1 MEIFH
6 AHVQAD
12 TIQVVSRIP
21 ELQTLIRELC
31 HRFKVQ
37 AISHNRKFVK
47 DYMDPAHVIYTSYT
61 PEENERAKE
70 ETLRK
75 ATRVLLAYPSG
86 VPFGV
91 AFIKTINNKGN
102 EQLAYAF
109 SSNFTVKERGRGED
123 RFVRESTNIQS
134 LMKSIQ
140 KCNPLHE
147 QQMFRKLYSIG
158 IHDTVQS
165 RVKAEIKLPWRSPD
179 VSREAT
185 MALIDYFLEG
195 KKITDDGFV
204 DEIKKAVDL
213 RAEIDKKH
221 AEIESTVNEFC
232 KEIYVIGRIATSP
245 TISVARAEYNKA
257 HDTFEIIGDIK
268 CYASVDDLPRDLLLT
283 YKMWKIKHET
293 KLNFSLRSIPNADSW
308 CSDFN
313 VLLETNNIQGFN
325 SLNRVTYFATPVMDQ
340 ANGN

>member
-12 TIQVVSRIP
+12 TIQVVNRIP

-37 AISHNRKFVK
+37 AISHNRKFIK
-47 DYMDPAHVIYTSYT
+47 DYMDPAHVVYTSYT
-61 PEENERAKE
+61 PEENEKAKQ
-70 ETLRK
+70 ETIRK

-123 RFVRESTNIQS
+123 RFVRESASIQS

-147 QQMFRKLYSIG
+147 QQMFRRLYSVG
-158 IHDTVQS
+158 IRDTVES
-165 RVKAEIKLPWRSPD
+165 RIKTEIKLPWRNPD
-179 VSREAT
+179 VSREVT

-213 RAEIDKKH
+213 RAEIDNKH
-221 AEIESTVNEFC
+221 AEIKSAINEFC

-245 TISVARAEYNKA
+245 TISVARAKYNET
-257 HDTFEIIGDIK
+257 DNTFDIVGDIK

-293 KLNFSLRSIPNADSW
+293 KYDFSSKPLPNADSW

-313 VLLETNNIQGFN
+313 VLTETNNVQGFN
-325 SLNRVTYFATPVMDQ
+325 SLNRMTYFATPVMDQ